1 MKIGARCIDNDEN
14 IWDDTLLIK
23 AYEQS
28 IKLQQAEMAKRLA
41 RATNKKSSDNSDST
55 NEDDDVD
62 GDAQTSVEDF
72 QVGDFVRATYDADG
86 IDYEAEI
93 MAIDENSDCRIKFI
107 GYENEQIVAIA
118 DLLPSWGP
126 EERVKQTNEAADA
139 AAAEEAEYTVANG
152 VEPTVQ
158 QFNVFNTHQFG
169 SLLQPPPPPP
179 MPPML
184 SEMTED
190 SEHLSAMLM
199 AWYMSGYYT
208 GLYQGHKMSK
218 QKVEQPSQRRAPS
231 QPKKKKWIVPFDVQL
246 GAESKHSIK
255 KI

>member
-1 MKIGARCIDNDEN
+1 
-14 IWDDTLLIK
+14 
-23 AYEQS
+23 
-28 IKLQQAEMAKRLA
+28 MAKRLA
-41 RATNKKSSDNSDST
+41 RATNKKSSENSDSA
-55 NEDDDVD
+55 NDDED
-62 GDAQTSVEDF
+62 GDDERTSGEEF

-93 MAIDENSDCRIKFI
+93 ISIDGNSDCRIKFI
-107 GYENEQIVAIA
+107 GYENEQIVPIA
-118 DLLPSWGP
+118 DLLPSWGA
-126 EERVKQTNEAADA
+126 EERTKQTSEAAEVA
-139 AAAEEAEYTVANG
+139 AADDGDYIETNG

-169 SLLQPPPPPP
+169 TLLQPPPPPP

-184 SEMTED
+184 NEMTED

-218 QKVEQPSQRRAPS
+218 QKVEHQSQRRTPS
-231 QPKKKKWIVPFDVQL
+231 SPKKRK
-246 GAESKHSIK
+246 
-255 KI
+255 

>member
-1 MKIGARCIDNDEN
+1 MKIGVNRIENDEN
-14 IWDDTLLIK
+14 IWDDTLLLK

-41 RATNKKSSDNSDST
+41 RATNKKSSENSESA
-55 NEDDDVD
+55 NDDDD
-62 GDAQTSVEDF
+62 GEDEQNSGDDF
-72 QVGDFVRATYDADG
+72 LVGDFVRATYDADG

-93 MAIDENSDCRIKFI
+93 MSIDENSDCRIKFI
-107 GYENEQIVAIA
+107 GYENEQIVPMA
-118 DLLPSWGP
+118 DLLPSWGA
-126 EERVKQTNEAADA
+126 EERTKQTSEASEV
-139 AAAEEAEYTVANG
+139 AAAEEEEEEDEAYTAANG
-152 VEPTVQ
+152 IEPTVQ
-158 QFNVFNTHQFG
+158 QFNAFNTHQFG

-184 SEMTED
+184 NDMTED

-218 QKVEQPSQRRAPS
+218 QKAEQQLQRREPS
-231 QPKKKKWIVPFDVQL
+231 APKKRK
-246 GAESKHSIK
+246 
-255 KI
+255 

>member
-1 MKIGARCIDNDEN
+1 MKIGANCIDNDEN

-41 RATNKKSSDNSDST
+41 RATNKKSSENSTGTHDADDNAVDDG
-55 NEDDDVD
+55 EDESISVD
-62 GDAQTSVEDF
+62 DF

-86 IDYEAEI
+86 IDYEAEVVS
-93 MAIDENSDCRIKFI
+93 IDENSDCRIKFI
-107 GYENEQIVAIA
+107 GYENEQIVPMT
-118 DLLPSWGP
+118 DLLPSWGVD
-126 EERVKQTNEAADA
+126 ERTKQTYEAADA
-139 AAAEEAEYTVANG
+139 AAAAAAAEDEEDEYNDTNG
-152 VEPTVQ
+152 EEPTVQ
-158 QFNVFNTHQFG
+158 HFNAFNTHQFG

-184 SEMTED
+184 NDMTED

-218 QKVEQPSQRRAPS
+218 QKAEHQSQRS
-231 QPKKKKWIVPFDVQL
+231 SPKKKK
-246 GAESKHSIK
+246 
-255 KI
+255 

>member
-1 MKIGARCIDNDEN
+1 MGASCIDNDEN

-41 RATNKKSSDNSDST
+41 RATNQKSSEKGEST
-55 NEDDDVD
+55 NEDED
-62 GDAQTSVEDF
+62 GDDERTSVEEF

-93 MAIDENSDCRIKFI
+93 MLIDENSDCRIKFI
-107 GYENEQIVAIA
+107 GYENEQVVSMA

-126 EERVKQTNEAADA
+126 EERSKQTSEAADA
-139 AAAEEAEYTVANG
+139 AAAEEEDEYIATNG

-158 QFNVFNTHQFG
+158 HFNPFNTHQFG

-184 SEMTED
+184 NEMTED

-218 QKVEQPSQRRAPS
+218 QKAEQQPQRRAPS
-231 QPKKKKWIVPFDVQL
+231 SPKKKK
-246 GAESKHSIK
+246 
-255 KI
+255 

>member
-1 MKIGARCIDNDEN
+1 MKIGVNRIENDEN
-14 IWDDTLLIK
+14 IWDDTLLLK

-28 IKLQQAEMAKRLA
+28 IKLQQSEMAKRLA
-41 RATNKKSSDNSDST
+41 RATNKKSSETSESAND
-55 NEDDDVD
+55 DDDVQD
-62 GDAQTSVEDF
+62 EHK
-72 QVGDFVRATYDADG
+72 VGDFVRATYDADG

-93 MAIDENSDCRIKFI
+93 ISIDESSFCRIKFI
-107 GYENEQIVAIA
+107 GYENEQTVSMA
-118 DLLPSWGP
+118 DVLPSWGS
-126 EERVKQTNEAADA
+126 EERTKQTNEAAEVA
-139 AAAEEAEYTVANG
+139 AVGEEEEEEDYIEANG

-158 QFNVFNTHQFG
+158 QFNAFNTHQFG

-184 SEMTED
+184 NDMTED

-218 QKVEQPSQRRAPS
+218 QKAEQQLQRREPS
-231 QPKKKKWIVPFDVQL
+231 APKKRK
-246 GAESKHSIK
+246 
-255 KI
+255 

>member
-1 MKIGARCIDNDEN
+1 MKIGANCIDSEEN

-41 RATNKKSSDNSDST
+41 RATNKKSSENSESANDD
-55 NEDDDVD
+55 EDGEDE
-62 GDAQTSVEDF
+62 QSSVENF
-72 QVGDFVRATYDADG
+72 QVGDFVRATYNADG

-93 MAIDENSDCRIKFI
+93 ISIDDNSDCHIKFI
-107 GYENEQIVAIA
+107 GYENEQFVAMT
-118 DLLPSWGP
+118 DLLPSWGAD
-126 EERVKQTNEAADA
+126 ERTKQTIEAADVA
-139 AAAEEAEYTVANG
+139 AADDDEYNETNG

-158 QFNVFNTHQFG
+158 QFNTFNTHQFG

-218 QKVEQPSQRRAPS
+218 QKVEQQPQRRAPS
-231 QPKKKKWIVPFDVQL
+231 SSKKRKWTN
-246 GAESKHSIK
+246 HSF
-255 KI
+255 